1 MPSQDAVTAR
11 TSRIVGYLCPSCDA
25 LHKVDAG
32 ILLCPCGS
40 PLFARYRLD
49 APPDPREIAAR
60 PRGMWRFAEWLPVR
74 EPSARVTL
82 GEGDTPL
89 LPVPPLGEALGV
101 PQLLVKDEGRN
112 PTGTFKARGLAVA
125 VSLAREAGVRTIA
138 LPSAGN
144 AGGAAAAYAAVA
156 GLACHVVFPDGT
168 PRACVEEARS
178 HGADVRIAGR
188 HIGEAAAALRADP
201 PPASWR
207 DVSTFREPGRVEG
220 KKTIALEI
228 FESLPDGKVQALVF
242 PTGGGTG
249 IVAARKALEELE
261 GTRCRGLAG
270 RPKLFAVQG
279 TGCAPVVAAFDAGR
293 DRCEPW
299 PDPTG
304 PPGLRVPNP
313 LAGPL
318 ILRAI
323 RETGGAAVAVRPE
336 EVARAQADTARLAGL
351 SPGLES
357 AAALAAVAVLRRRA
371 LIGAGD
377 RVVAVLTGDRLKDP

>member
-1 MPSQDAVTAR
+1 MASPAEA
-11 TSRIVGYLCPSCDA
+11 TSRASRLVGYLCPACDA
-25 LHKVDAG
+25 LHGTDSGA
-32 ILLCPCGS
+32 LLCTCGS

-49 APPDPREIAAR
+49 APSDTRQIAPR
-60 PRGMWRFAEWLPVR
+60 PRGMWRWAEWLPVR
-74 EPSARVTL
+74 DAAARVSL

-89 LPVPPLGEALGV
+89 LPVPRLGEALGV
-101 PQLLVKDEGRN
+101 PRLLVKDEGRN

-125 VSLAREAGVRTIA
+125 VSLAKEAGVRTIA

-144 AGGAAAAYAAVA
+144 AGGAASAYAAAA
-156 GLACHVVFPDGT
+156 GLACRVVFPEGT
-168 PRACVEEARS
+168 PRACVEEARA
-178 HGADVRIAGR
+178 HGAEVRMAGR

-201 PPASWR
+201 PPGPWR

-228 FESLPDGKVQALVF
+228 FEALRDGELQALVF

-249 IVAARKALEELE
+249 IVAARRAIEEQE
-261 GTRCRGLAG
+261 GLGRRGLAG

-279 TGCAPVVAAFDAGR
+279 TGCAPVVQAWEAGR
-293 DRCEPW
+293 DRPEPW

-304 PPGLRVPNP
+304 PPGLRVPDP

-323 RETGGAAVAVRPE
+323 RETGGAAVAIRPE
-336 EVARAQADTARLAGL
+336 EVAKAQSDAARLAGL

-371 LIGAGD
+371 LLAEGD
-377 RVVAVLTGDRLKDP
+377 PVVVVLTGDRLKDP